1 MKKYLPYLI
10 AFSAL
15 SVSFSAAFYSISGLS
30 KLFAGAPTAVII
42 MASSLEFSK
51 LVIASLLYQYWD
63 DINKALRAYLTIAT
77 VVLILITSMG
87 IYGFLSGAYQEV
99 YQKTST
105 HDNEISYLQQKE
117 NYYSQNVARYDL
129 ELDRISNNIANLST
143 SKATQIQVK
152 DKNSESGL
160 RTSVNTIE
168 LRMATKRIEVEEKNR
183 IDVEKQRSVS
193 SDSLQVYQTK
203 ILTKKNNA
211 EIVGEL
217 GPLKYLSGLT
227 GVSMDKIIN
236 VLLLVIIFVFDPLA
250 IALVIASNYA
260 FSLGPKVRHHKPIF
274 VSEKVD
280 DIEEILNTKPNPKPL
295 STPSLDLGGDI
306 KTVKDRLN
314 NQSLSSWRRKKL
326 KEELKKL
333 QS

>member
-1 MKKYLPYLI
+1 
-10 AFSAL
+10 
-15 SVSFSAAFYSISGLS
+15 
-30 KLFAGAPTAVII
+30 
-42 MASSLEFSK
+42 
-51 LVIASLLYQYWD
+51 
-63 DINKALRAYLTIAT
+63 
-77 VVLILITSMG
+77 
-87 IYGFLSGAYQEV
+87 
-99 YQKTST
+99 
-105 HDNEISYLQQKE
+105 
-117 NYYSQNVARYDL
+117 
-129 ELDRISNNIANLST
+129 
-143 SKATQIQVK
+143 
-152 DKNSESGL
+152 
-160 RTSVNTIE
+160 
-168 LRMATKRIEVEEKNR
+168 
-183 IDVEKQRSVS
+183 VEKQRSVS